1 MFYCIIS
8 TTYQEIGDLFCPVH
22 ISELAQCAMTAQMLL
37 VKRDDG
43 LTILLYIDQK
53 IPSFTFFAE
62 QNLWLYKTIMMHNKS
77 LL

>member
-1 MFYCIIS
+1 
-8 TTYQEIGDLFCPVH
+8 
-22 ISELAQCAMTAQMLL
+22 MLL

>member
-1 MFYCIIS
+1 MRCFYPLCTQHKVS
-8 TTYQEIGDLFCPVH
+8 NKK
-22 ISELAQCAMTAQMLL
+22 AQMLL

>member
-1 MFYCIIS
+1 
-8 TTYQEIGDLFCPVH
+8 
-22 ISELAQCAMTAQMLL
+22 MTAQMLL